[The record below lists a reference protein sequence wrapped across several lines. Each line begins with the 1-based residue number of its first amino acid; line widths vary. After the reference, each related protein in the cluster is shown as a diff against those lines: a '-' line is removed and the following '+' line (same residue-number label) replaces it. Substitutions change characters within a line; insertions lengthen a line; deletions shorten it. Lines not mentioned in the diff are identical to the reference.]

1 MSKVLGIL
9 NMEPTYV
16 NVKGIEDYRPISA
29 ASIFGRYRVADFM
42 LSNLTN
48 SEISTIHVHI
58 KNRPRS
64 LTDHIHHTD
73 YNINSKNGHIY
84 LLHGEKPLINEIYN
98 NDISSFAQNIQFVED
113 YAPSYVVIAP
123 CHFIYK
129 QDFTKMIEHHIKSK
143 NEITLLYQKAKDT
156 DTSYL
161 GCDVVLMN
169 DKKRVT
175 DMRVNRGKY
184 KYGNISL
191 EAYVMSGPTFIDL
204 VNKAQEISSIY
215 SLSNIIKDSITK
227 DNMKVGAYKHQG
239 FACCLNSLNAYYEA
253 SMAIRKQ
260 KELLSLIDEDWP
272 IYTMTNDSCPTLYK
286 EGASVKDS
294 IVANGCT
301 IEGTVINSVIGR
313 NVVIKKGAVVKDS
326 IILPDALINRDV
338 KLDYT
343 IVDRFAIVTHAKD
356 LSGTR
361 EEPLYVKRRDRI

>member
-9 NMEPTYV
+9 NMEPAYV

-29 ASIFGRYRVADFM
+29 ASIFGRYRVVDFM

-48 SEISTIHVHI
+48 SGISDIHVHI

-64 LTDHIHHTD
+64 LVEHIHRTN
-73 YNINSKNGHIY
+73 YNINSKRGHIY

-98 NDISSFAQNIQFVED
+98 NDISAFSQNMQFVED
-113 YAPSYVVIAP
+113 FAPSYVVIAP

-129 QDFTKMIEHHIKSK
+129 QDFNKMLEHHIKSK
-143 NEITLLYQKAKDT
+143 NEITMLYQKANNT
-156 DTSYL
+156 DVAYL

-169 DKKRVT
+169 DKKRVV

-184 KYGNISL
+184 KNGNISL
-191 EAYVMSGPTFIDL
+191 EAYIMSGSTFIDL
-204 VNKAQEISSIY
+204 VNKAQETSSIY
-215 SLSNIIKDSITK
+215 SLSDIIKDSITK
-227 DNMKVGAYKHQG
+227 ENMKVGAYKHQG
-239 FACCLNSLNAYYEA
+239 FASCLNSLNAYFDA

-260 KELLSLIDEDWP
+260 KELLSLINDDWP

-286 EGASVKDS
+286 EGANIKDS
-294 IVANGCT
+294 IIANGCS

-326 IILPDALINRDV
+326 IILPNALINRDV

-343 IVDRFAIVTHAKD
+343 VVDRFAIVTHAKN
-356 LSGTR
+356 LNGTK